1 MRPYIKGDMAFS
13 PAAVVAM
20 GEAFQG
26 VLDDLNIGEEAE
38 TKRAAVA
45 QFIVE
50 YVKLMGSADV
60 AKMRRTAVVAFSGT
74 ARKSAA
80 RSEASSSPRA
90 T

>member
-1 MRPYIKGDMAFS
+1 MPMRPYIKGDMAFS

-60 AKMRRTAVVAFSGT
+60 AKMRRTAVVALCPNDPSRRLRRHHT
-74 ARKSAA
+74 Q
-80 RSEASSSPRA
+80 
-90 T
+90 